1 MRKRILAAFI
11 CLCMMVSMIPSMA
24 FAKDEN
30 GIVYTDGLC
39 EHHQQHDE
47 NCGYTEGTE
56 EVPCSHE
63 HTEDCYTLVT
73 NCIHEHT
80 EECYGEDS
88 TEPDRC
94 NHVCSEETGCIT
106 RVLNCQHQHDDA
118 CGYVP
123 ATEGT
128 PCTYNCPICNNT
140 AEESKGKCICDTLCT
155 EGEKNENCSVCAKDI
170 SQCMGQEERSSVFA
184 ATNVLGLTR
193 STPGWDEGTKT
204 YTIIGENGWKDWIS
218 LDDGATLYLEDTD
231 YTAYAPNASFGCSG
245 SLTIKY
251 KGKCVIPALEIRANN
266 TTFTF
271 EPVDEN
277 SSLEISSV
285 NKTLSKTVEDS
296 KIIINGGKISFAE
309 KLEADSIEIKNGCQL
324 SGSGDRMAG
333 IICNKLTGHIVIED
347 SKVDLTSSYYTNNGQ
362 PGLAPVIGG
371 NGNGYDDSSIA
382 EISGGNDSLYYKLLN
397 NSNEVTSYISI
408 KNSTVNIN
416 TDACYRG
423 GIGVVRDITITNSD
437 LNISCGTTV
446 VDSNDAR
453 SFYNSGIGI
462 AFQNLRIDGS
472 NVTSYSRYGA
482 GIGVGNA
489 GFNSTVQEKAK
500 ALKATITI
508 SDSKVTASS
517 EQSAGIGIS
526 KINSDRYPQDV
537 EVIIEGDSDVTARSV
552 NGAGIGGGYKTQYIS
567 SPDEIIINPGIAG
580 GWDEGGSIDGDNVLN
595 SDQLSMANTF
605 MLMSDTPVEDSTA
618 PQSVLNYVESR
629 GQTLTVAEKDGKIPT
644 IFAESGIFAISS
656 ETVATPVTIVQNT
669 VETTP
674 VQTVPI
680 YIGSTKLG
688 DLRAGFRSIAAT
700 MPDLTAGA
708 YPMWYGSGDDPDPL
722 LNWNDAA
729 GILYG
734 DSFSVKENSI
744 NRYWTLPQQ
753 KLGGTAKISTSSGGS
768 PSETAANPNFL
779 YVYLKDV
786 TPASVMTLNKNNTL
800 TYQWYKDGEPISG
813 KTSTYLQSQGP
824 GVYYYTVTGGERYR
838 GTLTS
843 TQFVVTA
850 AGATELDAP
859 ELYTVTKDT
868 ITLKTPDE
876 GSYTYSID
884 GGKTWQDNVVF
895 ENLTPN
901 TTYSIIRKDTSS
913 GTVSAPLN
921 VTTLGDKPTEQ
932 SILEAIDYEN
942 ECFDSSKLSALN
954 ITIYTDEGCKNQLA
968 NPANPGSLTAY
979 IVDYGE
985 DEKVLYARLADVSGT
1000 STDEITA
1007 VEIPARPQN
1016 PTIAKADI
1024 TFGAAA
1030 ITVVGKEDVV
1040 YNYGK
1045 GNSTPAN
1052 DTAQTC
1058 TAQGELITFSGLE
1071 GNTEYRIYA
1080 RVPASNAEKR
1090 FHSAQVYY
1098 TGTTLQAN
1106 FLETTILVPSDA
1118 TSAKT
1123 YDLSTVIASLGLGD
1137 SFALPN
1143 SFVID
1148 NKNIVSNAE
1157 GNGKEITV
1165 TVTGTAGE
1173 AKLTGTNASITV
1185 EVVDNVVQEDEDALW
1200 IWSIGPNVSG
1210 GVEKWIQDIAASGT
1224 LVEGEGIDNAQTV
1237 AVRTINVRKVI
1248 GGTTVSNTGQEITV
1262 PYLPN
1267 TTAENWYGIFY
1278 RDAAGNI
1285 QRVTVNKRQNGITF
1299 TAVPGTTYFQTTLYS
1314 KAISIEVNPKELV
1327 LKVGETG
1334 TLNVVFTPENTAY
1347 KTVTWKTDDAN
1358 IATVDENGV
1367 VTAKGVG
1374 TTVITATA
1382 ADGNLEST
1390 CNVTVKKKSSGGG
1403 SSYVEYILNFD
1414 TNGGDKIESIVKPG
1428 NTVID
1433 LNDYI
1438 PEKEG
1443 YEFKGWY
1450 LDEDFR
1456 QPVDELTLT
1465 ESTTVYAKWEKIE
1478 EELPEEI
1485 PEIEFDDVQKDD
1497 WFYDAVVYAVAHGLM
1512 NGMGDGTFQPNIP
1525 LTREM
1530 LAVVLYNV
1538 EEQPESAGIITFE
1551 DIAAGKWYTDA
1562 IAWASQN
1569 GIVAGYSETEFGLG
1583 DPITREQFAA
1593 ILYRYA
1599 NWKGY
1604 DTSRKND
1611 LSVYT
1616 DAGEISGY
1624 AVEAMKWAVQ
1634 AEVIHGMTETTLVPQ
1649 GQATRAEAAT
1659 MLMNFCENVVK

>member
-1 MRKRILAAFI
+1 MPA
-11 CLCMMVSMIPSMA
+11 MT
-24 FAKDEN
+24 FADDTAYEA
-30 GIVYTDGLC
+30 GLC

-47 NCGYTEGTE
+47 NCGYSEGTE

-88 TEPDRC
+88 TEPDSC

-128 PCTYNCPICNNT
+128 PCTYNCPICNNA

-155 EGEKNENCSVCAKDI
+155 EGEKNENCSVCAEDI
-170 SQCMGQEERSSVFA
+170 SQCMGQEERAAVFV

-193 STPGWDEGTKT
+193 STPGWDAATNT
-204 YTIIGENGWKDWIS
+204 YTIIGEDGWGTGWIS
-218 LDDGATLYLEDTD
+218 LADGATLYLEDAD
-231 YTAYAPNASFGCSG
+231 YTVDAPNASFGCKG
-245 SLTIKY
+245 SLTIQY
-251 KGKCVIPALEIRANN
+251 KGKCVIPALEITANN

-285 NKTLSKTVEDS
+285 NKTLSKTVENS

-309 KLEADSIEIKNGCQL
+309 KLEADSIEIENGCQL
-324 SGSGDRMAG
+324 SGSGDKMAG

-347 SKVDLTSSYYTNNGQ
+347 SEVDLTSSYYTNSGQ
-362 PGLAPVIGG
+362 SGLAPVIGG
-371 NGNGYDDSSIA
+371 NGNGYDDSLIA
-382 EISGGNDSLYYKLLN
+382 ERSDSDSLLYYNLLN
-397 NSNEVTSYISI
+397 HNDDVNSYISI

-416 TDACYRG
+416 TDECYRG
-423 GIGVVRDITITNSD
+423 GIGVVKDITITNSD
-437 LNISCGTTV
+437 LDISCGTTKV
-446 VDSNDAR
+446 APNVAR

-489 GFNSTVQEKAK
+489 GFDSTAS
-500 ALKATITI
+500 ADTTSLKATITI
-508 SDSKVTASS
+508 SDSQVTASS
-517 EQSAGIGIS
+517 EQSAGIGTS
-526 KINSDRYPQDV
+526 KINGNEKYYPQDV
-537 EVIIEGDSDVTARSV
+537 EVIIKGNSEVTARSI

-580 GWDEGGSIDGDNVLN
+580 GWDEGESIDGDNVFN
-595 SDQLSMANTF
+595 SNQLSMANTI
-605 MLMSDTPVEDSTA
+605 MLMSDTPVGDSAA

-629 GQTLTVAEKDGKIPT
+629 VQTLTVKEKDGKIPT
-644 IFAESGIFAISS
+644 IFAESGICAISS
-656 ETVATPVTIVQNT
+656 ETVTTPVTIVQNT
-669 VETTP
+669 VETAP

-680 YIGSTKLG
+680 YIGSAKLG

-700 MPDLTAGA
+700 MPNLATDV
-708 YPMWYGSGDDPDPL
+708 YPMWFGSGDDPDPL
-722 LNWNDAA
+722 LNWNDEA
-729 GILYG
+729 GALYG
-734 DSFSVKENSI
+734 DRFSVQKNSI

-753 KLGGTAKISTSSGGS
+753 KLGGTAKISTSLYGS
-768 PSETAANPNFL
+768 PSETAANPNVL

-786 TPASVMTLNKNNTL
+786 TPASVTTLNKNNKL
-800 TYQWYKDGEPISG
+800 TYQWYKDGEPISSG
-813 KTSTYLQSQGP
+813 GTNTSLRSQGA

-850 AGATELDAP
+850 DGATALDAP
-859 ELYTVTKDT
+859 KPDTVTKDT

-895 ENLTPN
+895 KNLTPN
-901 TTYSIIRKDTSS
+901 TTYSIIRKDAS

-942 ECFDSSKLSALN
+942 ERFDTSKLSALN
-954 ITIYTDEGCKNQLA
+954 ITIYTDEDCQNQLA
-968 NPANPGSLTAY
+968 NPANPGSLTTY
-979 IVDYGE
+979 IVDYGK
-985 DEKVLYARLADVSGT
+985 DEKVLYARFADVSGT

-1045 GNSTPAN
+1045 GDSTPAIG
-1052 DTAQTC
+1052 TAQTC
-1058 TAQGELITFSGLE
+1058 TVQGDLITFSGLE

-1118 TSAKT
+1118 ASAKT
-1123 YDLSTVIASLGLGD
+1123 YDLSTIIASLGLGD
-1137 SFALPN
+1137 SFDLSG

-1148 NKNIVSNAE
+1148 NENVVSNAE
-1157 GNGKEITV
+1157 GNGKKITV

-1173 AKLTGTNASITV
+1173 AKLTETNASISV
-1185 EVVDNVVQEDEDALW
+1185 EVVDNVVKEDEDALW

-1224 LVEGEGIDNAQTV
+1224 LVEGEGIDNKQTA

-1248 GGTTVSNTGQEITV
+1248 GGTTVSGNTGQEITV

-1278 RDAAGNI
+1278 RDATGNI
-1285 QRVTVNKRQNGITF
+1285 QRVTINKEQNGITF

-1314 KAISIEVNPKELV
+1314 KAIRIEVNPTELV
-1327 LKVGETG
+1327 LKVGGTG

-1390 CNVTVKKKSSGGG
+1390 CSVTVKKKSSGGG
-1403 SSYVEYILNFD
+1403 SSYVEYNLNFD
-1414 TNGGDKIESIVKPG
+1414 TNGGDKIGSLVKPG

-1450 LDEDFR
+1450 LDEDFT

-1478 EELPEEI
+1478 EEIPEEI

-1562 IAWASQN
+1562 IAWASQY
-1569 GIVAGYSETEFGLG
+1569 GIVVGYSETEFGLG

-1611 LSVYT
+1611 LSAYT

-1624 AVEAMKWAVQ
+1624 AVEAMKWAVE

-1649 GQATRAEAAT
+1649 GKATRAQAAT

>member
-1 MRKRILAAFI
+1 MRMRMISIL
-11 CLCMMVSMIPSMA
+11 CV
-24 FAKDEN
+24 FALLV
-30 GIVYTDGLC
+30 GIMPTMTFADDTAYEAGLC

-56 EVPCSHE
+56 EVSCSHE
-63 HTEDCYTLVT
+63 HTEGCYTLVT

-88 TEPDRC
+88 TEPDSC

-106 RVLNCQHQHDDA
+106 RVLNCQHKHDDA

-128 PCTYNCPICNNT
+128 PCTYNCPICNNA
-140 AEESKGKCICDTLCT
+140 AEESKSECICDTLCT
-155 EGEKNENCSVCAKDI
+155 EGEKNENCSVCAEDI
-170 SQCMGQEERSSVFA
+170 SQCMGQEERAAVFA
-184 ATNVLGLTR
+184 STNVLGLTR
-193 STPGWDEGTKT
+193 STPEWDEDTKT
-204 YTIIGENGWKDWIS
+204 YTIIGEDGWKRWIT
-218 LDDGATLYLEDTD
+218 LADGATLYLEDTD
-231 YTAYAPNASFGCSG
+231 YTAYAPNASFECSG

-285 NKTLSKTVEDS
+285 NKTLSRTVENS
-296 KIIINGGKISFAE
+296 KIIIKGGKISFAE

-324 SGSGDRMAG
+324 SGSGDNMAG
-333 IICNKLTGHIVIED
+333 IICNKLTGHIEIED
-347 SKVDLTSSYYTNNGQ
+347 SKVDLTSSYNINGGLS
-362 PGLAPVIGG
+362 GLAPVIGG
-371 NGNGYDDSSIA
+371 NGNGYDDSLIA
-382 EISGGNDSLYYKLLN
+382 ERSDSDSLLYYNLLN
-397 NSNEVTSYISI
+397 HNDDVNSYISI

-416 TDACYRG
+416 TDECYRG
-423 GIGVVRDITITNSD
+423 GIGVVKDITITNSD
-437 LNISCGTTV
+437 LDISCGTTKV
-446 VDSNDAR
+446 APNDAR
-453 SFYNSGIGI
+453 NFYNSGIGI
-462 AFQNLRIDGS
+462 AFQTLRIDGS

-489 GFNSTVQEKAK
+489 GFDSTVSADTTS
-500 ALKATITI
+500 LKATITI
-508 SDSKVTASS
+508 SDSQVTASS
-517 EQSAGIGIS
+517 EQSAGIGTS
-526 KINSDRYPQDV
+526 KINGNEKYYPQDV
-537 EVIIEGDSDVTARSV
+537 EVIVEGDSEVTARSV

-580 GWDEGGSIDGDNVLN
+580 GWDEGESIDGDNVFN
-595 SDQLSMANTF
+595 SNQLSMANTI
-605 MLMSDTPVEDSTA
+605 MLMSDTPVGDSAA

-629 GQTLTVAEKDGKIPT
+629 VQTLTVKEKDGKIPT
-644 IFAESGIFAISS
+644 IFAESGICAISS
-656 ETVATPVTIVQNT
+656 KTVTTPVTIVQNT
-669 VETTP
+669 VETAP

-680 YIGSTKLG
+680 YIGSAKLG

-700 MPDLTAGA
+700 MPDLAADA

-722 LNWNDAA
+722 LNWNADA
-729 GILYG
+729 GTLYG
-734 DSFSVKENSI
+734 DSFSVEKNSI

-753 KLGGTAKISTSSGGS
+753 KLGGTARISTNNST
-768 PSETAANPNFL
+768 PSETAANPNYL

-786 TPASVMTLNKNNTL
+786 TPASVTTLNKNNKL

-813 KTSTYLQSQGP
+813 KTSTSLQSQGP

-1058 TAQGELITFSGLE
+1058 TVQGELITFSGLE

-1106 FLETTILVPSDA
+1106 FLETTILVPSNA
-1118 TSAKT
+1118 ASAKT

-1137 SFALPN
+1137 SFALPD

-1148 NKNIVSNAE
+1148 DSSIVSDAE

-1285 QRVTVNKRQNGITF
+1285 QRVTINKGQNGITF

-1390 CNVTVKKKSSGGG
+1390 CSVTVKKKSSGGG

-1456 QPVDELTLT
+1456 QPVDKLKLTKN
-1465 ESTTVYAKWEKIE
+1465 TTVYAKWEKIE
-1478 EELPEEI
+1478 EEVPEEI

-1512 NGMGDGTFQPNIP
+1512 NGTGDGTFQPNIP

-1530 LAVVLYNV
+1530 LAVILWNMTDN
-1538 EEQPESAGIITFE
+1538 PEPNGIAPFLDVTS
-1551 DIAAGKWYTDA
+1551 DKYYAKA
-1562 IAWASQN
+1562 IAWANEN
-1569 GIVAGYSETEFGLG
+1569 GVMYGYGEEFGVG
-1583 DPITREQFAA
+1583 EAVTREDFAA

-1599 NWKGY
+1599 AFKGY
-1604 DTSRKND
+1604 DTTQGGMAIREFID
-1611 LSVYT
+1611 FEQIA
-1616 DAGEISGY
+1616 DY
-1624 AVEAMKWAVQ
+1624 AVEALGWAVNSG
-1634 AEVIHGMTETTLVPQ
+1634 IISGMGDGTVSPKTSTYR
-1649 GQATRAEAAT
+1649 GQAAV
-1659 MLMNFCENVVK
+1659 MLMKFCENVIK